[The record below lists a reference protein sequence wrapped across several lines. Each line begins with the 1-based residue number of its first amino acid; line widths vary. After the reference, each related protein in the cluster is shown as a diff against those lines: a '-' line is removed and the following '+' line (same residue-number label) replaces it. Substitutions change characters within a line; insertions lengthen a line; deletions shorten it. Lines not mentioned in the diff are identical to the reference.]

1 MVIWENWAIHTVQ
14 TFTQMQVV
22 WEILS
27 PLASFRGKEINDTV
41 LISASLWSIYCA
53 REFWNV
59 GVWPKVLRN
68 ILICFGWIK
77 WWDVDLLVLLAVTEY
92 WWGLLYFV
100 IVGRPHL
107 CLVCCSISLQS
118 LVDSDL
124 LVISLVYVTS
134 LRFLSVKTVTMGNIV
149 LTLVLW
155 LTIPL
160 RGLWDS
166 SWELIWEFTWTY
178 LRVDSYLVAF
188 VHNIFHSLFYFL
200 LS

>member
-1 MVIWENWAIHTVQ
+1 MQVIWEI
-14 TFTQMQVV
+14 F
-22 WEILS
+22 S
-27 PLASFRGKEINDTV
+27 PFISFRRKEINDAV
-41 LISASLWSIYCA
+41 LISSSLWSIYCT
-53 REFWNV
+53 RKFRNV

-107 CLVCCSISLQS
+107 SLVCCSVSLQS
-118 LVDSDL
+118 FVDSDL

-155 LTIPL
+155 VTISL
-160 RGLWDS
+160 RWLGDS
-166 SWELIWEFTWTY
+166 SWELIWEFTGAN